1 MCKVIAVVN
10 QKGGVGK
17 TTTCGN
23 LGIGVARCGK
33 KVLLIDADPQGDL
46 TASLGFINP
55 DEINHTLAT
64 VMMNTINE
72 VEMDKDYA
80 ILHHNEGVDVLP
92 SNIDLSAMEISLVN
106 VMSREL
112 ILKRYIE
119 RVRQY
124 YDYILIDGMPSLGM
138 LTINVL
144 ALVRPCALGGY
155 EIVSGHRRKRACEKA
170 GLEEMPVII
179 RELTDDESAILMVDS
194 NNQREELL
202 YSEKAWAYR
211 IKYEALKHQGK
222 KLSESSAD
230 QLGKENNKSGR
241 QIKRYIRLT
250 YLQEDLLDLVDQ
262 KKIAFRAA
270 EKLSFLTE
278 TEQNILLEVILEHK
292 VYPNIDMA
300 EKLKQMSGA
309 VSIERVE
316 EVLLD
321 RKQKSRATSIPVK
334 NIRKYFSKE
343 SSAEEMERK
352 IIELLERWS
361 QEEGYAGF

>member
-1 MCKVIAVVN
+1 MRAGTAKEIKFESIDSLFGIPKESE
-10 QKGGVGK
+10 QHI
-17 TTTCGN
+17 TTMVPLEELFPYVQHPFRVLDDAKMDELVESIRTN
-23 LGIGVARCGK
+23 GI
-33 KVLLIDADPQGDL
+33 LEP
-46 TASLGFINP
+46 
-55 DEINHTLAT
+55 
-64 VMMNTINE
+64 
-72 VEMDKDYA
+72 
-80 ILHHNEGVDVLP
+80 
-92 SNIDLSAMEISLVN
+92 
-106 VMSREL
+106 
-112 ILKRYIE
+112 
-119 RVRQY
+119 
-124 YDYILIDGMPSLGM
+124 
-138 LTINVL
+138 
-144 ALVRPCALGGY
+144 ALVRPRTLGGY

-170 GLEEMPVII
+170 GLEEIPVII

-222 KLSESSAD
+222 KLSESSAE

-278 TEQNILLEVILEHK
+278 TEQNILLEAILEHK
-292 VYPNIDMA
+292 VYPNIDTA

-334 NIRKYFSKE
+334 NIRKYFSEE
-343 SSAEEMERK
+343 SSAEEMEQK
-352 IIELLERWS
+352 IIELLEKWR
-361 QEEGYAGF
+361 QEEGHEGFF

>member
-1 MCKVIAVVN
+1 MREGTAKEIKFESFDSLFGIPQESEQHITTMVPLEKLFPYAQHPFRVLDDAKMDELVESIRIN
-10 QKGGVGK
+10 GV
-17 TTTCGN
+17 
-23 LGIGVARCGK
+23 LE
-33 KVLLIDADPQGDL
+33 P
-46 TASLGFINP
+46 
-55 DEINHTLAT
+55 
-64 VMMNTINE
+64 
-72 VEMDKDYA
+72 
-80 ILHHNEGVDVLP
+80 
-92 SNIDLSAMEISLVN
+92 
-106 VMSREL
+106 
-112 ILKRYIE
+112 
-119 RVRQY
+119 
-124 YDYILIDGMPSLGM
+124 
-138 LTINVL
+138 
-144 ALVRPCALGGY
+144 ALVRPRTLGGY

-170 GLEEMPVII
+170 GLEEIPVII

-222 KLSESSAD
+222 KFSENSAE

-278 TEQNILLEVILEHK
+278 TEQNILLEAILEHK
-292 VYPNIDMA
+292 VYPNIDIA

-334 NIRKYFSKE
+334 NIRKYFSEE

-352 IIELLERWS
+352 IIELLEKWR
-361 QEEGYAGF
+361 QEEGHEGFF

>member
-1 MCKVIAVVN
+1 MREGTAKEIKFESFDSLFGIPQESEQHITTMVPLEKLFPYAQHPFRVLDDAKMDELVESIRIN
-10 QKGGVGK
+10 GV
-17 TTTCGN
+17 
-23 LGIGVARCGK
+23 LE
-33 KVLLIDADPQGDL
+33 P
-46 TASLGFINP
+46 
-55 DEINHTLAT
+55 
-64 VMMNTINE
+64 
-72 VEMDKDYA
+72 
-80 ILHHNEGVDVLP
+80 
-92 SNIDLSAMEISLVN
+92 
-106 VMSREL
+106 
-112 ILKRYIE
+112 
-119 RVRQY
+119 
-124 YDYILIDGMPSLGM
+124 
-138 LTINVL
+138 
-144 ALVRPCALGGY
+144 ALVRPRALGGY

-179 RELTDDESAILMVDS
+179 RELTDDESSILMVDS

-202 YSEKAWAYR
+202 YSAE
-211 IKYEALKHQGK
+211 
-222 KLSESSAD
+222 

-270 EKLSFLTE
+270 ENLSFLTE

-292 VYPNIDMA
+292 VYPNIDTA

-334 NIRKYFSKE
+334 NIRKYFSEE
-343 SSAEEMERK
+343 SSAEEMEQK
-352 IIELLERWS
+352 IIELLEKWR
-361 QEEGYAGF
+361 QEEGHEGFF

>member
-1 MCKVIAVVN
+1 MREGTAKEIKFESFDSLFGIPKESEQHITTMVPLEELFPYAQHPFRVLDDAKMDELVESIRIN
-10 QKGGVGK
+10 GV
-17 TTTCGN
+17 
-23 LGIGVARCGK
+23 LE
-33 KVLLIDADPQGDL
+33 P
-46 TASLGFINP
+46 
-55 DEINHTLAT
+55 
-64 VMMNTINE
+64 
-72 VEMDKDYA
+72 
-80 ILHHNEGVDVLP
+80 
-92 SNIDLSAMEISLVN
+92 
-106 VMSREL
+106 
-112 ILKRYIE
+112 
-119 RVRQY
+119 
-124 YDYILIDGMPSLGM
+124 
-138 LTINVL
+138 
-144 ALVRPCALGGY
+144 ALVRPRARGGY

-179 RELTDDESAILMVDS
+179 RELTDDESAILMVES

-222 KLSESSAD
+222 KLSESSAE

-262 KKIAFRAA
+262 KKIVFRAA

-292 VYPNIDMA
+292 IYPNIDMA

-309 VSIERVE
+309 VSIEGIE
-316 EVLLD
+316 EILLD
-321 RKQKSRATSIPVK
+321 RKLKNRATSIPVK
-334 NIRKYFSKE
+334 NIRKYFSEE

-352 IIELLERWS
+352 IIELLEKWR
-361 QEEGYAGF
+361 QEERYAGF

>member
-1 MCKVIAVVN
+1 MREGTAKEIKFESFDSLFAIPQESEQNIITMVPLEKLFPYAQHPFRVLDDAKMDELVESIRIN
-10 QKGGVGK
+10 GV
-17 TTTCGN
+17 
-23 LGIGVARCGK
+23 LE
-33 KVLLIDADPQGDL
+33 P
-46 TASLGFINP
+46 
-55 DEINHTLAT
+55 
-64 VMMNTINE
+64 
-72 VEMDKDYA
+72 
-80 ILHHNEGVDVLP
+80 
-92 SNIDLSAMEISLVN
+92 
-106 VMSREL
+106 
-112 ILKRYIE
+112 
-119 RVRQY
+119 
-124 YDYILIDGMPSLGM
+124 
-138 LTINVL
+138 
-144 ALVRPCALGGY
+144 ALVRPRALGGY

-211 IKYEALKHQGK
+211 IKYDALKHQGK
-222 KLSESSAD
+222 KFSESSAE

-278 TEQNILLEVILEHK
+278 TEQNILLEAILEH
-292 VYPNIDMA
+292 IDIA

-334 NIRKYFSKE
+334 NIRKYFSEE
-343 SSAEEMERK
+343 SSAEEMEQK
-352 IIELLERWS
+352 IIELLEKWR
-361 QEEGYAGF
+361 QEEGHEGFF

>member
-1 MCKVIAVVN
+1 MRAGTAKEIKFESIDSLFGIPKESVQHITTMVPLEKLFPYAQHPFRVLDDAKMDELVESIRIN
-10 QKGGVGK
+10 GV
-17 TTTCGN
+17 
-23 LGIGVARCGK
+23 LE
-33 KVLLIDADPQGDL
+33 P
-46 TASLGFINP
+46 
-55 DEINHTLAT
+55 
-64 VMMNTINE
+64 
-72 VEMDKDYA
+72 
-80 ILHHNEGVDVLP
+80 
-92 SNIDLSAMEISLVN
+92 
-106 VMSREL
+106 
-112 ILKRYIE
+112 
-119 RVRQY
+119 
-124 YDYILIDGMPSLGM
+124 
-138 LTINVL
+138 
-144 ALVRPCALGGY
+144 ALVRPRALGGY

-211 IKYEALKHQGK
+211 IKYDALKHQGK
-222 KLSESSAD
+222 KFSESSAE

-292 VYPNIDMA
+292 IYPNIDMA

-309 VSIERVE
+309 VSIEGIE
-316 EVLLD
+316 EVLLG
-321 RKQKSRATSIPVK
+321 RKLKSRATSIPVK
-334 NIRKYFSKE
+334 NIRKYFSEE
-343 SSAEEMERK
+343 SSAEEMEQK
-352 IIELLERWS
+352 IIELLEKWR
-361 QEEGYAGF
+361 QEEGHEGFF

>member
-1 MCKVIAVVN
+1 MREGTAKEIKFESFDSLFGIPKESEQHITTMVPLEELFPYAQHPFRVLDDAKMDELVESIRIN
-10 QKGGVGK
+10 GV
-17 TTTCGN
+17 
-23 LGIGVARCGK
+23 LEPALASSAR
-33 KVLLIDADPQGDL
+33 P
-46 TASLGFINP
+46 
-55 DEINHTLAT
+55 
-64 VMMNTINE
+64 
-72 VEMDKDYA
+72 
-80 ILHHNEGVDVLP
+80 
-92 SNIDLSAMEISLVN
+92 
-106 VMSREL
+106 
-112 ILKRYIE
+112 
-119 RVRQY
+119 
-124 YDYILIDGMPSLGM
+124 
-138 LTINVL
+138 
-144 ALVRPCALGGY
+144 GGY

-222 KLSESSAD
+222 KLSESSAE

-262 KKIAFRAA
+262 KKIVFRAA

-292 VYPNIDMA
+292 IYPICMA

-309 VSIERVE
+309 VSIEGIE
-316 EVLLD
+316 EILLD
-321 RKQKSRATSIPVK
+321 RKLKNRATSIPVK
-334 NIRKYFSKE
+334 NIRKYFSEE
-343 SSAEEMERK
+343 SSRK
-352 IIELLERWS
+352 KWKGKS
-361 QEEGYAGF
+361 

>member
-1 MCKVIAVVN
+1 MGEGTAKEIKFESIDNLFGIPNESKQHV
-10 QKGGVGK
+10 
-17 TTTCGN
+17 TTMIPLESLYPYAQHPFRVLDDAKMDELVESIRTN
-23 LGIGVARCGK
+23 GI
-33 KVLLIDADPQGDL
+33 LEP
-46 TASLGFINP
+46 
-55 DEINHTLAT
+55 
-64 VMMNTINE
+64 
-72 VEMDKDYA
+72 
-80 ILHHNEGVDVLP
+80 
-92 SNIDLSAMEISLVN
+92 
-106 VMSREL
+106 
-112 ILKRYIE
+112 
-119 RVRQY
+119 
-124 YDYILIDGMPSLGM
+124 
-138 LTINVL
+138 
-144 ALVRPCALGGY
+144 ALVRPRTLGGY

-170 GLEEMPVII
+170 GLEEIPVII

-222 KLSESSAD
+222 KFSENSAE

-278 TEQNILLEVILEHK
+278 TEQNILLEAILEHK

-316 EVLLD
+316 DVLMD
-321 RKQKSRATSIPVK
+321 RKQKSSATSIPVK
-334 NIRKYFSKE
+334 NIRKYFSEE
-343 SSAEEMERK
+343 SSAEEMEQK
-352 IIELLERWS
+352 IIELLEKWR
-361 QEEGYAGF
+361 QEEGHEGFF

>member
-1 MCKVIAVVN
+1 MAEKTELLEEDEKVVEIELERLRGFENHPFKVRADS
-10 QKGGVGK
+10 QMIELQESIRKY
-17 TTTCGN
+17 
-23 LGIGVARCGK
+23 GI
-33 KVLLIDADPQGDL
+33 LNPLI
-46 TASLGFINP
+46 
-55 DEINHTLAT
+55 
-64 VMMNTINE
+64 
-72 VEMDKDYA
+72 
-80 ILHHNEGVDVLP
+80 
-92 SNIDLSAMEISLVN
+92 
-106 VMSREL
+106 
-112 ILKRYIE
+112 
-119 RVRQY
+119 
-124 YDYILIDGMPSLGM
+124 
-138 LTINVL
+138 
-144 ALVRPCALGGY
+144 VRPKKDGCY
-155 EIVSGHRRKRACEKA
+155 EIISGHRRKRACEKA

-211 IKYEALKHQGK
+211 IKYDALKHQGK
-222 KLSESSAD
+222 KFSESSAE

-278 TEQNILLEVILEHK
+278 TEQNILLEAILEHK

-321 RKQKSRATSIPVK
+321 REQKSRATSIPVK
-334 NIRKYFSKE
+334 NIRKYFLEE
-343 SSAEEMERK
+343 SSTEEMEQK
-352 IIELLERWS
+352 IIELLEKWR
-361 QEEGYAGF
+361 QEEGYEGFF

>member
-1 MCKVIAVVN
+1 MYPV
-10 QKGGVGK
+10 
-17 TTTCGN
+17 T
-23 LGIGVARCGK
+23 
-33 KVLLIDADPQGDL
+33 
-46 TASLGFINP
+46 
-55 DEINHTLAT
+55 
-64 VMMNTINE
+64 
-72 VEMDKDYA
+72 
-80 ILHHNEGVDVLP
+80 
-92 SNIDLSAMEISLVN
+92 
-106 VMSREL
+106 
-112 ILKRYIE
+112 
-119 RVRQY
+119 
-124 YDYILIDGMPSLGM
+124 
-138 LTINVL
+138 
-144 ALVRPCALGGY
+144 
-155 EIVSGHRRKRACEKA
+155 RKRACEKA

-211 IKYEALKHQGK
+211 IKYDALKHQGK
-222 KLSESSAD
+222 KFSESSAE

-292 VYPNIDMA
+292 VYSNIDTA

-334 NIRKYFSKE
+334 NIRKYFSEE
-343 SSAEEMERK
+343 SSAEEMEQK
-352 IIELLERWS
+352 IIELLEKWR
-361 QEEGYAGF
+361 QEEGHEGFF

>member
-1 MCKVIAVVN
+1 MRAGTAKEI
-10 QKGGVGK
+10 KFESIDS
-17 TTTCGN
+17 
-23 LGIGVARCGK
+23 LFGI
-33 KVLLIDADPQGDL
+33 
-46 TASLGFINP
+46 P
-55 DEINHTLAT
+55 DESKQHVTTMIPLESLYPYAQHPFRVLDDAK
-64 VMMNTINE
+64 MDE
-72 VEMDKDYA
+72 LVES
-80 ILHHNEGVDVLP
+80 IRENGVLEP
-92 SNIDLSAMEISLVN
+92 
-106 VMSREL
+106 
-112 ILKRYIE
+112 
-119 RVRQY
+119 
-124 YDYILIDGMPSLGM
+124 
-138 LTINVL
+138 
-144 ALVRPCALGGY
+144 ALVRPRTLGGY
-155 EIVSGHRRKRACEKA
+155 EIISGHRRKRACEKA

-211 IKYEALKHQGK
+211 IKYDALKHQGK
-222 KLSESSAD
+222 NFSESSAE

-278 TEQNILLEVILEHK
+278 TEQNILLEAILEHK

-309 VSIERVE
+309 VSIDRVE

-321 RKQKSRATSIPVK
+321 REQKSRATSIPVK
-334 NIRKYFSKE
+334 NIRKYFSEE
-343 SSAEEMERK
+343 SSAEEMEQK
-352 IIELLERWS
+352 IIELLEKWR
-361 QEEGYAGF
+361 QEEGHEGFF

>member
-1 MCKVIAVVN
+1 MREGTAKEIKFESFDSLFGIPQESEQHITTMVPLEKLFPYAQHPFRVLDDAKMDELVESIREN
-10 QKGGVGK
+10 GV
-17 TTTCGN
+17 
-23 LGIGVARCGK
+23 LE
-33 KVLLIDADPQGDL
+33 P
-46 TASLGFINP
+46 
-55 DEINHTLAT
+55 
-64 VMMNTINE
+64 
-72 VEMDKDYA
+72 
-80 ILHHNEGVDVLP
+80 
-92 SNIDLSAMEISLVN
+92 
-106 VMSREL
+106 
-112 ILKRYIE
+112 
-119 RVRQY
+119 
-124 YDYILIDGMPSLGM
+124 
-138 LTINVL
+138 
-144 ALVRPCALGGY
+144 ALVRPRTLGGY
-155 EIVSGHRRKRACEKA
+155 EIISGHRRKRACEKA
-170 GLEEMPVII
+170 GLKEMPVII

-211 IKYEALKHQGK
+211 IKYDALKHQGK
-222 KLSESSAD
+222 KFSESSAE

-278 TEQNILLEVILEHK
+278 TEQNILLEAIFEHK

-321 RKQKSRATSIPVK
+321 REQKSRATSIPVK
-334 NIRKYFSKE
+334 NIRKYFSEE
-343 SSAEEMERK
+343 SSAEEMEQK
-352 IIELLERWS
+352 IIELLEKWR
-361 QEEGYAGF
+361 QEEGHEGFF

>member
-1 MCKVIAVVN
+1 MRRPKKDIQLTSYDELLGLEETPEKSMNQVV
-10 QKGGVGK
+10 
-17 TTTCGN
+17 
-23 LGIGVARCGK
+23 
-33 KVLLIDADPQGDL
+33 
-46 TASLGFINP
+46 
-55 DEINHTLAT
+55 E
-64 VMMNTINE
+64 
-72 VEMDKDYA
+72 
-80 ILHHNEGVDVLP
+80 
-92 SNIDLSAMEISLVN
+92 IDLAKLYPFKNHPFHVN
-106 VMSREL
+106 DDEKMAETVES
-112 ILKRYIE
+112 IKTYG
-119 RVRQY
+119 V
-124 YDYILIDGMPSLGM
+124 
-138 LTINVL
+138 LTP
-144 ALVRPCALGGY
+144 ALVRPRSEGGY
-155 EIVSGHRRKRACEKA
+155 EMISGHRRKRACEKA

-222 KLSESSAD
+222 KLSESSAE

-262 KKIAFRAA
+262 KKIVFRAA

-292 VYPNIDMA
+292 IYPNIDMA

-309 VSIERVE
+309 VSIEGIE
-316 EVLLD
+316 EILLD
-321 RKQKSRATSIPVK
+321 RKLKNRATSIPVK
-334 NIRKYFSKE
+334 NIRKYFSEE

-352 IIELLERWS
+352 IIELLEKWR
-361 QEEGYAGF
+361 QEERYAGF

>member
-1 MCKVIAVVN
+1 MREGTAKEIKFESFDSLFGIPKESEQHITTMVPLEELFPYAQHPFRVLDDAKMDELVESIRIN
-10 QKGGVGK
+10 GV
-17 TTTCGN
+17 
-23 LGIGVARCGK
+23 LE
-33 KVLLIDADPQGDL
+33 P
-46 TASLGFINP
+46 
-55 DEINHTLAT
+55 
-64 VMMNTINE
+64 
-72 VEMDKDYA
+72 
-80 ILHHNEGVDVLP
+80 
-92 SNIDLSAMEISLVN
+92 
-106 VMSREL
+106 
-112 ILKRYIE
+112 
-119 RVRQY
+119 
-124 YDYILIDGMPSLGM
+124 
-138 LTINVL
+138 
-144 ALVRPCALGGY
+144 ALVRPRALGGY

-222 KLSESSAD
+222 KLSESSAE

-262 KKIAFRAA
+262 KKIVFRAA

-292 VYPNIDMA
+292 IYMA

-309 VSIERVE
+309 VSIEGIE
-316 EVLLD
+316 EILLD
-321 RKQKSRATSIPVK
+321 RKLKNRATSIPVK
-334 NIRKYFSKE
+334 NIRKYFSEE

-352 IIELLERWS
+352 IIELLEKWR
-361 QEEGYAGF
+361 QEERYAGF